1 MKVIVIGNGLAGTMA
16 AKTLRELDSGV
27 EVHIY
32 AEEKYPYYPRPNLIE
47 YIAGRLPYERL
58 FAFSED
64 WHIRQNINIYLGQP
78 VRKVHP
84 ESREVEIEGGQKESY
99 DALLVANGASSFI
112 PAIKGS
118 EKRGVFTLRTLD
130 DALAILDY
138 LKDHS
143 PVVVIGGGLLGL
155 EIARAIKSRGAEV
168 EVVEFFDRLLPRQL
182 DQQGASLLKKQIE
195 SQGIRVRLGVTT
207 EEMLGQQEV
216 TGLKLKGGEET
227 VASLAVIAAGVRPNL
242 GLVKEAGLTTDK
254 GLIVDDFLRTNQPQ
268 VFGAGDSIQHEGKI
282 YGIIPASFDQARTV
296 AYNILGEPKKYEGTI
311 PSNTL
316 KVAGIYLTSVGTV
329 NPEGLDYQEIRKLK
343 EDEGVYK
350 KIVLQ
355 GGAMVGAIWMGTKK
369 GINEIVRTVT
379 ARRQVSQ
386 WVNDLLE
393 DTFDF
398 SVL

>member
-47 YIAGRLPYERL
+47 YIAGRMPFERL

-64 WHIRQNINIYLGQP
+64 WHVRQNINIHLGKP
-78 VRKVHP
+78 VRKIHP
-84 ESREVEIEGGQKESY
+84 ESREVEVQSGNKESY
-99 DALLVANGASSFI
+99 DALLVANGASSYM

-130 DALAILDY
+130 EALAILNY

-143 PVVVIGGGLLGL
+143 RVVIIGGGLLGL
-155 EIARAIKSRGAEV
+155 EIGRAIKFRGAEV
-168 EVVEFFDRLLPRQL
+168 EIVEFFDRLLPRQL

-195 SQGIRVRLGVTT
+195 SQGIHIRLGVAT
-207 EEMLGQQEV
+207 EEILGQGEI
-216 TGLKLKGGEET
+216 TGLKFKGGEET
-227 VASLAVIAAGVRPNL
+227 AANLAIVAAGVRPNL
-242 GLVKEAGLTTDK
+242 ELPKEAGLTTDK
-254 GLIVDDFLRTNQPQ
+254 GLVVDDFLRTSHPQ
-268 VFGAGDSIQHEGKI
+268 VFGAGDSIQHQGKI
-282 YGIIPASFDQARTV
+282 YGIIPASFDQARAV
-296 AYNILGEPKKYEGTI
+296 AYNILGEPKKYLGTI

-316 KVAGIYLTSVGTV
+316 KVAGIYLSSIGLV
-329 NPEGLDYQEIRKLK
+329 NPEGLDYQELRKIK
-343 EDEGVYK
+343 EDEGIYK

-355 GGAMVGAIWMGTKK
+355 DGAMVGAIWMGTKK
-369 GINEIVRTVT
+369 GVNEIAKAVT

-386 WVNDLLE
+386 WVNSLLE
-393 DTFDF
+393 DAFDF

>member
-1 MKVIVIGNGLAGTMA
+1 MKVIVIGNGLAGTIA

-27 EVHIY
+27 EVHVY
-32 AEEKYPYYPRPNLIE
+32 AEEKVPYYPRPNLVE

-64 WHIRQNINIYLGQP
+64 WHIRQNINIHLGKP
-78 VRKVHP
+78 VRKIHP
-84 ESREVEIEGGQKESY
+84 KSREVEIESGKKVSY

-118 EKRGVFTLRTLD
+118 EKRGVFTLRNLD
-130 DALAILDY
+130 DAQAILDF

-143 PVVVIGGGLLGL
+143 RVVVIGGGLLGL
-155 EIARAIKSRGAEV
+155 EIARGLKSRGAEV

-182 DQQGASLLKKQIE
+182 DKHGASLLKKQIE
-195 SQGIRVRLGVTT
+195 SQGIRVRLGVAT
-207 EEMLGQQEV
+207 EEIAGQQEV
-216 TGLKLKGGEET
+216 TGLKFKGGEGT
-227 VASLAVIAAGVRPNL
+227 VANLAVIAAGVRPNL
-242 GLVKEAGLTTDK
+242 GLLIEAGLTTDK
-254 GLIVDDFLRTNQPQ
+254 GLVVDDFLRTNLPQ
-268 VFGAGDSIQHEGKI
+268 IFGAGDSIQHDGKV

-296 AYNILGEPKKYEGTI
+296 AYNILGEPKKYEGTV

-316 KVAGIYLTSVGTV
+316 KVAGITMTSVGTV
-329 NPEGLDYQEIRKLK
+329 NPEGLDYQEIRTLK

-350 KIVLQ
+350 KIVLL
-355 GGAMVGAIWMGTKK
+355 GGAMVGAIWMGTEKDT
-369 GINEIVRTVT
+369 NEIVRAVT

-386 WVNDLLE
+386 WINHLLE